1 MTVRKDQIDRLL
13 EHPSESLNVEV
24 KTWIDPRA
32 PEGIAKIVK
41 GVFAIRNR
49 NGGFLVIGLDNDTLR
64 PDNYPY
70 EVPAAQLFHLDKIQ
84 ELVSRYAN
92 EPFEILVELRAFFNQ
107 IHPIIVIPEGV
118 KVPSSVKSD
127 LKGGEGKYLLAV
139 GDIYFRTLNAN
150 GVPSS
155 AKMSPR
161 DLSSIL
167 DICFDNREAD
177 IGRFFRRQLASA
189 DASNLANFLM
199 GRNFNEDNLKNRA
212 LSVIRKGDESF
223 EKVLSKAPLSEEDSI
238 ALTFLTMSVGLVLH
252 PKKADSL
259 PTQEFMNTVASAN
272 PQYTGWPVW
281 MDTRGF
287 QRTSDRPM
295 VVDGAW
301 QTFINDIN
309 DWSANFEFMRID
321 PVGELFLRRVMQD
334 DLMPSRITPG
344 TALDVLLMVYRVAE
358 VLAVGISIA
367 RATGWDQSEKAGFA
381 FKWSGLEGRSLH
393 AWANPNQFFFG
404 ASGVSNTLHAN
415 SFVEIPLD
423 TPHSALAPHVA
434 AAVAPLFASFNGFQV
449 GLEAVEDCVRRM
461 VERRIS

>member
-1 MTVRKDQIDRLL
+1 
-13 EHPSESLNVEV
+13 
-24 KTWIDPRA
+24 
-32 PEGIAKIVK
+32 
-41 GVFAIRNR
+41 
-49 NGGFLVIGLDNDTLR
+49 
-64 PDNYPY
+64 
-70 EVPAAQLFHLDKIQ
+70 
-84 ELVSRYAN
+84 
-92 EPFEILVELRAFFNQ
+92 
-107 IHPIIVIPEGV
+107 
-118 KVPSSVKSD
+118 
-127 LKGGEGKYLLAV
+127 
-139 GDIYFRTLNAN
+139 
-150 GVPSS
+150 
-155 AKMSPR
+155 
-161 DLSSIL
+161 
-167 DICFDNREAD
+167 
-177 IGRFFRRQLASA
+177 
-189 DASNLANFLM
+189 
-199 GRNFNEDNLKNRA
+199 
-212 LSVIRKGDESF
+212 
-223 EKVLSKAPLSEEDSI
+223 
-238 ALTFLTMSVGLVLH
+238 
-252 PKKADSL
+252 
-259 PTQEFMNTVASAN
+259 MNTVASAN

-334 DLMPSRITPG
+334 DLVPSRITPG

>member
-167 DICFDNREAD
+167 EICFDNREAD

-223 EKVLSKAPLSEEDSI
+223 EKVLSKAPLSEE
-238 ALTFLTMSVGLVLH
+238 
-252 PKKADSL
+252 
-259 PTQEFMNTVASAN
+259 EAS
-272 PQYTGWPVW
+272 
-281 MDTRGF
+281 
-287 QRTSDRPM
+287 
-295 VVDGAW
+295 
-301 QTFINDIN
+301 
-309 DWSANFEFMRID
+309 
-321 PVGELFLRRVMQD
+321 
-334 DLMPSRITPG
+334 
-344 TALDVLLMVYRVAE
+344 
-358 VLAVGISIA
+358 
-367 RATGWDQSEKAGFA
+367 
-381 FKWSGLEGRSLH
+381 H
-393 AWANPNQFFFG
+393 
-404 ASGVSNTLHAN
+404 
-415 SFVEIPLD
+415 
-423 TPHSALAPHVA
+423 
-434 AAVAPLFASFNGFQV
+434 
-449 GLEAVEDCVRRM
+449 
-461 VERRIS
+461 